1 MVHNKEC
8 LKNISW
14 PPKKN
19 TRPKFKTIFLLHWLN
34 WFPHLLDSVLGW
46 RPNPVS
52 HLPALTQYCTSV
64 WSYWWTLGS
73 LYCNETKAKKTLT
86 QDEANG
92 LSGPCQ
98 RCMHSL
104 TLSLF
109 FLLSQSSAVQWMFTL
124 AESIGLPIIHFLIKH
139 KKPLGE
145 DKHFPQIEQEQ
156 IKKFCAEFW
165 AVVHLH
171 LLQHK
176 LILPRVH
183 SLWNAFSQETQNF
196 YLTRFI
202 FF

>member
-1 MVHNKEC
+1 MFCELPVCPVAGKVSPYPCPDSRLWLTVIGMVHNKRI

-14 PPKKN
+14 PLKKHKN
-19 TRPKFKTIFLLHWLN
+19 QVQDHVSALLAKLV
-34 WFPHLLDSVLGW
+34 PHLLDSVLGW

-104 TLSLF
+104 TLAF
-109 FLLSQSSAVQWMFTL
+109 FFSSHSPNAVNVHAGWIYRFANNNNLTV
-124 AESIGLPIIHFLIKH
+124 H
-139 KKPLGE
+139 KKPLGWRQT
-145 DKHFPQIEQEQ
+145 FPTNWAGANQE
-156 IKKFCAEFW
+156 
-165 AVVHLH
+165 VLH
-171 LLQHK
+171 
-176 LILPRVH
+176 RVL
-183 SLWNAFSQETQNF
+183 SSDPFTSSST
-196 YLTRFI
+196 
-202 FF
+202 